1 MLSLSMVK
9 KMETDTDILAK
20 QNARNI
26 INLDA
31 KIEVLKKRVA
41 HHIELKDAHQEPI
54 KG

>member
-1 MLSLSMVK
+1 MTNE
-9 KMETDTDILAK
+9 MELLTQ